1 MVLLFRAR
9 LAEILRIAHILNRAV
24 GVSEEGADGV
34 GVGLP
39 ILIQGPCAVGGKC
52 KAVTVAFGL
61 CRQLQAIFAVG
72 PIAGEGI
79 AGHLLGKLCLC
90 FGVFCSKDKVDAR
103 RQVPTCSVL
112 VVVAVAEIGDL
123 AAVIVGGAKAAARLA
138 GISVEADVGEV
149 VAAVGAALLLFPID
163 HADGSHV
170 RVGDPVAVVDN
181 PAQSADT
188 AGVGICG
195 LGPIFHNG
203 IGIVFGLSH
212 LVETGQLQF
221 LHFLVGLLLRTGGTR
236 LVIVQT
242 HRSGKGMGTAVEVI
256 ALGHAAQIRGEAVDV
271 RARHRSQRRG
281 AVAVPNNAPVLA
293 RKAGDHSAAADLRQ
307 LDAADGVALA
317 DLAAAVV
324 HTHQTAGTIAP
335 GIGAGAGDAGNIG
348 AACLDQAL
356 VAPHQTA
363 EVVGAAAV
371 GAAGQPVAGNGAIFD
386 RAAVFTGQYACI
398 HRFPLDIAAQFGG
411 GGVFQRF
418 HRCHDDVLQRSCCK
432 AEQADG
438 MAVLPA
444 GKGNAGDDMAAAVIA
459 VLKGGVFCLS
469 DGSLLSDCFPA
480 LAVVLPVIGVVI
492 DAPLLL
498 EGSIFVQNLLV
509 GVFVVIFTQGVQL
522 PRRADAD
529 QLRCSGFGRQR
540 SLGKMGVVVVC
551 LARRAA
557 YRQLRVEAVRDISDI
572 LHQIRRQGQQV
583 VGLCRT
589 ILVGDLNG
597 DLVLRFQFIGLAV
610 NRHLHVFL
618 RLGFVDHAVAVAQHR
633 FVGQRLNVGAEE
645 AVVGPTVPLVVHQC
659 AVFKLRLPVA
669 VMGQVFQLGIG
680 VQRQA
685 QTFHQVVGI
694 GIAVLSGEV
703 IIRRARSEQLFH
715 CILGAQVT
723 IIYRCTDG
731 GFRRIAEIIDVF
743 HFGSGAVFTSRSIR

>member
-1 MVLLFRAR
+1 M
-9 LAEILRIAHILNRAV
+9 
-24 GVSEEGADGV
+24 
-34 GVGLP
+34 
-39 ILIQGPCAVGGKC
+39 
-52 KAVTVAFGL
+52 
-61 CRQLQAIFAVG
+61 
-72 PIAGEGI
+72 
-79 AGHLLGKLCLC
+79 
-90 FGVFCSKDKVDAR
+90 
-103 RQVPTCSVL
+103 
-112 VVVAVAEIGDL
+112 
-123 AAVIVGGAKAAARLA
+123 
-138 GISVEADVGEV
+138 
-149 VAAVGAALLLFPID
+149 
-163 HADGSHV
+163 
-170 RVGDPVAVVDN
+170 DN

-371 GAAGQPVAGNGAIFD
+371 GAAGQPVAGNGAVFD

-480 LAVVLPVIGVVI
+480 LAVVLPVIGRVI
-492 DAPLLL
+492 NVPLLL
-498 EGSIFVQNLLV
+498 EGGIFVQNLLV
-509 GVFVVIFTQGVQL
+509 GVFVVICTQVIEL

-529 QLRCSGFGRQR
+529 RLRLSGFGRQR
-540 SLGKMGVVVVC
+540 GLGKMGVVVVC

-557 YRQLRVEAVRDISDI
+557 YRQLRVEAIRDRFDI
-572 LHQIRRQGQQV
+572 LHQIRRQGQQMIDLFCTV
-583 VGLCRT
+583 
-589 ILVGDLNG
+589 LVGDLNG
-597 DLVLRFQFIGLAV
+597 DRGSRLQFIVLAV

-618 RLGFVDHAVAVAQHR
+618 RLGFVDHAVTVACHR
-633 FVGQRLNVGAEE
+633 FVGQRLNVRAEE
-645 AVVGPTVPLVVHQC
+645 AVVGLAVLLIVHQC
-659 AVFKLRLPVA
+659 AFFKLRLPVA
-669 VMGQVFQLGIG
+669 VMGQVLQLGIG

-685 QTFHQVVGI
+685 QTTHQVVGI
-694 GIAVLSGEV
+694 GIAVLSGEGV
-703 IIRRARSEQLFH
+703 RSVRSEQFLRVCGVQILIVFLF
-715 CILGAQVT
+715 A
-723 IIYRCTDG
+723 DG
-731 GFRRIAEIIDVF
+731 RFRRIAEIVHSGDGAASPAAGIGCRSVCQASS
-743 HFGSGAVFTSRSIR
+743 GQWRAGAVYIFQRISGQIARYKARSSFTRQETGGITICDF